1 MPPAAVRRPVA
12 PRRRAT
18 ARAAIVALALSLAGA
33 AARADDLMIPM
44 EFEVPNVVGL
54 GVGAY
59 PDWPG
64 SGDSAV
70 GVAPLARISLGG
82 ARWARLLANDL
93 RANLLDHPDW
103 HAGPLAVV
111 RFGRS
116 NVDDPVVRR
125 VHEIDPSLSLGLFGG
140 WQWRGSPDPRQQ
152 VGFGG
157 WALGDVS
164 GVYDGWTAGLNA
176 SVMQPIALPL
186 AVGAGVGV
194 TWASGNFMN
203 EYFGVTPLDALN
215 SGLPVYRAGA
225 GLRDARAW
233 VAGVLHL
240 SPQWHL
246 AGGALFA
253 RLLDDAADSPLV
265 TERGSAD
272 QWVYGISALYAW

>member
-1 MPPAAVRRPVA
+1 MPQTSIHRSVPPARRVA
-12 PRRRAT
+12 
-18 ARAAIVALALSLAGA
+18 AALLLSALAGSV
-33 AARADDLMIPM
+33 RADDLMIPL
-44 EFEVPNVVGL
+44 EFEMPNVVGL

-59 PDWPG
+59 PDWLG

-70 GVAPLARISLGG
+70 GVAPLARIGLGG

-93 RANLLDHPDW
+93 RVNLLDHPNW

-116 NVDDPVVRR
+116 DVDDAVVRR

-152 VGFGG
+152 FGVGA
-157 WALGDVS
+157 WAMGDVS
-164 GVYDGWTAGLNA
+164 GVYDGWTAGLHAN
-176 SVMQPIALPL
+176 VMQPVAKPL
-186 AVGAGVGV
+186 ALGAGLGA

-215 SGLPVYRAGA
+215 SGLPVYSPGS

-253 RLLDDAADSPLV
+253 RLLGDAADSPLV